1 MMLKKS
7 LSFKLTI
14 VAVLLH
20 LLCFSQPIQRYA
32 VVISE
37 VMADPSP
44 AVALPNTEYI
54 ELRNTTNQPINL
66 NGWKLSDGNSTA
78 TININFILQPDSS
91 VVICTNSAAAALA
104 ALGTT
109 IGVSN
114 FPSLDNDA
122 DLIYLRSPQGSTIH
136 AIAYNNAWY
145 NNAVKS
151 DGGWS
156 LEMIDTKNPC
166 TGAANWK
173 PSEDSKGG
181 TPGKKNSVDGS
192 NKDNAPPALVR
203 AFATDSITITLVFNE
218 PLDSVKA
225 AMASNYQISDGIIIN
240 NNIVAI
246 PPLYDRVVL
255 KLNTAIV
262 RNKTY
267 KVTMNGVTDCAGNT
281 IGIYNTAQA
290 GWATVADSLDVVINE
305 LLFNPKPD
313 GVDYLELYNR
323 SAKIINLKDLYIG
336 NRSSSGIVSSVKQIV
351 AEDRLLFPQ
360 QYVVLTEDA
369 AVLQQQYLIKDAAA
383 VIVLPSMPSYP
394 DDKGVAILLNAQGK
408 IIDELRYD
416 EKWHFKL
423 IDNNEGVALERIN
436 YNSSTNIADNW
447 HSAATSAGYGTPGYQ
462 NSQYTA
468 ASIAAGRITVT
479 PAVFSPDND
488 GFDDN
493 AFINYQFDNPGFVC
507 NITIYNANG
516 RPVKFVTR
524 NALCGLKGSY
534 RWDGLDENNQKLPIG
549 TYVVLTEVFT
559 LNGKTQ
565 KFKNSI
571 TLARR
576 F

>member
-1 MMLKKS
+1 M
-7 LSFKLTI
+7 
-14 VAVLLH
+14 LLH
-20 LLCFSQPIQRYA
+20 LVAFTQPIQRYA
-32 VVISE
+32 IVICE

-78 TININFILQPDSS
+78 TISINFILQPDSS
-91 VVICTNSAAAALA
+91 VAICTNSAAAALA

-166 TGAANWK
+166 AGATNWK

-192 NKDNAPPALVR
+192 NKDNEPPALIR
-203 AFATDSITITLVFNE
+203 AFATDSVSVTLVFNE
-218 PLDSVKA
+218 SLDSAKA
-225 AMASNYQISDGIIIN
+225 VIATNYMLSDGIGISS
-240 NNIVAI
+240 NIVALS
-246 PPLYDRVVL
+246 PLFDKVIL

-262 RNKTY
+262 KNKLY
-267 KVTMNGVTDCAGNT
+267 KVTVSGVFDCAGSS
-281 IGIYNTAQA
+281 IGIYNTASV
-290 GWATVADSLDVVINE
+290 GWAVATDSLDVVINE

-323 SAKIINLKDLYIG
+323 SAKIINLKDLYIA
-336 NRSSSGIVSSVKQIV
+336 NLSSTGIVSSVKQVV

-369 AVLQQQYLIKDAAA
+369 AVLKQQYLVKDAAA

-408 IIDELRYD
+408 IIDELPYD

-436 YNSSTNIADNW
+436 YNNNTNDAGNW

-468 ASIAAGRITVT
+468 ASITTGSITISPT
-479 PAVFSPDND
+479 VFSPDND

-493 AFINYQFDNPGFVC
+493 AFINYQFTSAGFVC

-516 RPVKFVTR
+516 KPVRFLTR

-549 TYVVLTEVFT
+549 TYVVLTEVFA

>member
-1 MMLKKS
+1 MLKKS
-7 LSFKLTI
+7 LSLKLTI

-20 LLCFSQPIQRYA
+20 LVAFTQPIQRYA
-32 VVISE
+32 IVISE

-78 TININFILQPDSS
+78 TISINFILQPDSS

-166 TGAANWK
+166 AGATNWK

-192 NKDNAPPALVR
+192 NKDNEPPALIR
-203 AFATDSITITLVFNE
+203 AFATDSVSVTLVYNE
-218 PLDSVKA
+218 PLDSAKA
-225 AMASNYQISDGIIIN
+225 VIATNYMLSDGIGISS
-240 NNIVAI
+240 NIVALS
-246 PPLYDRVVL
+246 PLFDKVIL

-262 RNKTY
+262 KNKLY
-267 KVTMNGVTDCAGNT
+267 KVTVSGVSDCAGSS
-281 IGIYNTAQA
+281 IGIYNTASV
-290 GWATVADSLDVVINE
+290 GWAVATDSLDVVINE

-323 SAKIINLKDLYIG
+323 SAKIINLKDLYIA
-336 NRSSSGIVSSVKQIV
+336 NRSSTGIVSSVKQVV

-369 AVLQQQYLIKDAAA
+369 AVLQQQYLVKDAAA

-408 IIDELRYD
+408 IIDELPYD

-436 YNSSTNIADNW
+436 YNNNTNDAGNW

-468 ASIAAGRITVT
+468 ASITTGSITIS
-479 PAVFSPDND
+479 PNVFSPDND

-493 AFINYQFDNPGFVC
+493 AFINYQFTSAGFVC

-516 RPVKFVTR
+516 KPVRFLTR

-549 TYVVLTEVFT
+549 TYVVLTEVFA

>member
-1 MMLKKS
+1 M
-7 LSFKLTI
+7 
-14 VAVLLH
+14 LLH
-20 LLCFSQPIQRYA
+20 LVAFTQPIQRYA
-32 VVISE
+32 IVICE

-78 TININFILQPDSS
+78 TISINFILQPDSS

-166 TGAANWK
+166 AGATNWK

-192 NKDNAPPALVR
+192 NKDNEPPALIR
-203 AFATDSITITLVFNE
+203 AFATDSVSVTLVFNE
-218 PLDSVKA
+218 SLDSAKA
-225 AMASNYQISDGIIIN
+225 VIATNYMLSDGIGISS
-240 NNIVAI
+240 NIVALS
-246 PPLYDRVVL
+246 PLFDKVIL

-262 RNKTY
+262 KNKLY
-267 KVTMNGVTDCAGNT
+267 KVTVSGVFDCAGSS
-281 IGIYNTAQA
+281 IGIYNTASV
-290 GWATVADSLDVVINE
+290 GWAVATDSLDVVINE

-323 SAKIINLKDLYIG
+323 SAKIINLKDLYIA
-336 NRSSSGIVSSVKQIV
+336 NRSSTGIVSSVKQVV

-369 AVLQQQYLIKDAAA
+369 AVLKQQYLVKDAAA

-408 IIDELRYD
+408 IIDELPYD

-436 YNSSTNIADNW
+436 YNNNTNDAGNW

-468 ASIAAGRITVT
+468 ASITTGSITIS
-479 PAVFSPDND
+479 PNVFSPDND

-507 NITIYNANG
+507 NIAIYNANG

-549 TYVVLTEVFT
+549 TYVVLTEVFA